1 MKRLKK
7 IYSIAKTVSLVA
19 IIIFIALL
27 ATNKGLFTTV
37 VTNEKIVEQKQ
48 ARITELKQGEQGQKV
63 LQLWAEE
70 QYANE
75 QKAEAEETLEMIRAE
90 SLSLE

>member
-19 IIIFIALL
+19 IIIFVALL
-27 ATNKGLFTTV
+27 ATNKGRFTTV

-75 QKAEAEETLEMIRAE
+75 QKAEAEETLERVRAE

>member
-37 VTNEKIVEQKQ
+37 VTNEMVVEQKQ

-75 QKAEAEETLEMIRAE
+75 QKAEAEETLERIRAE